1 MLVIPVIQMEL
12 FVARGGI
19 EPPCIQSN
27 NPYLIKLGFLYI
39 MTKVI
44 QIFLLY

>member
-19 EPPCIQSN
+19 EPPYTQSS
-27 NPYLIKLGFLYI
+27 NPYLNKLGFLYYSLGFACI
-39 MTKVI
+39 
-44 QIFLLY
+44 